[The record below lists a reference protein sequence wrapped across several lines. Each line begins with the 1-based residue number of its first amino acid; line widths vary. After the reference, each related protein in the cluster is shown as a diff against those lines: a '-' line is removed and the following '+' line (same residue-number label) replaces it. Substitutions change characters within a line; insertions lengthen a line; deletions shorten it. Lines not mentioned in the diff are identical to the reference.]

1 MVSGTNGF
9 NYDKVFS
16 YLNSNTQTVRSV
28 TGQTSNGNVSAF
40 VKKMTKEFGA
50 GHPAK
55 PMPVFERYSNEMKER
70 EPDLDTKTISASY
83 KKLKKSQLLELKT
96 KYQFDLEEY
105 KNEVRSWA
113 GTLSDEVRIAYCA
126 KHAKNEDPNEYKMQE
141 NIYILEPKTPAA
153 YQPLEI
159 EEVGTGQS
167 EDSDK

>member
-105 KNEVRSWA
+105 KNEVGRGDFQMKLGLHTA
-113 GTLSDEVRIAYCA
+113 Q
-126 KHAKNEDPNEYKMQE
+126 NMQKMRTQMS
-141 NIYILEPKTPAA
+141 IKCKKTF
-153 YQPLEI
+153 
-159 EEVGTGQS
+159 TF
-167 EDSDK
+167 